1 VNGVLTLA
9 PPSGAPLVT
18 TAVSNGGSGFVEPV
32 TLPEAGT
39 YTWWGDPGGSGTGTL
54 TLQLYAVTD
63 VESPITPG
71 GAPVTATITV
81 PGQRVALTFS
91 GTAGQRASVL
101 LDTLT
106 TDGMA
111 WVAQPDGS
119 TLGSVQ
125 SFSLGQ
131 TRFFDTPLFPATGT
145 YRVWVDPNVQYT
157 GSARVTLW
165 TFVDATASATINGGP
180 VPLTLAT
187 PGQNATVSVA
197 NGTAGQP
204 VTITVSGNTL
214 GSVTVTLLRPD
225 GTTQASTT
233 SSAASFSLPPQTL
246 AVLGTYTVVVD
257 PQTAATGGLSVEVT
271 SP

>member
-1 VNGVLTLA
+1 
-9 PPSGAPLVT
+9 
-18 TAVSNGGSGFVEPV
+18 
-32 TLPEAGT
+32 
-39 YTWWGDPGGSGTGTL
+39 
-54 TLQLYAVTD
+54 
-63 VESPITPG
+63 
-71 GAPVTATITV
+71 VTATVTV

-106 TDGMA
+106 TDGTA
-111 WVAQPDGS
+111 WVAQPDGT

-131 TRFFDTPLFPATGT
+131 TRFFDTPVFPTAGT

-165 TFVDATASATINGGP
+165 TFVDVTASGSINGGP
-180 VPLTLAT
+180 VPLTIAT

-197 NGTAGQP
+197 NGTADQS
-204 VTITVSGNTL
+204 VTIAVSGNTL
-214 GSVTVTLLRPD
+214 GSVTVTLKRPD
-225 GTTQASTT
+225 GTTQASMT
-233 SSAASFSLPPQTL
+233 SSAASFTLPPEVL
-246 AVLGTYTVVVD
+246 ALVGTYQIVVD
-257 PQTAATGGLSVEVT
+257 PQTQATGSLSVAVT